1 MGIPIAG
8 GSRRLW
14 APETQVMTGTNCATP
29 KWQILASF
37 TAPAGRDWPWL
48 RQVVVDVISS
58 CDAIGEAL
66 GANGAEA
73 FSENPLSRPHF
84 ASRERPVLLI
94 FDGLDELA

>member
-1 MGIPIAG
+1 MGPRDPG
-8 GSRRLW
+8 HDGDELRY
-14 APETQVMTGTNCATP
+14 P
-29 KWQILASF
+29 KVADPRVICC
-37 TAPAGRDWPWL
+37 PAGRDWPWL

-66 GANGAEA
+66 GANGSEA

>member
-1 MGIPIAG
+1 
-8 GSRRLW
+8 
-14 APETQVMTGTNCATP
+14 
-29 KWQILASF
+29 
-37 TAPAGRDWPWL
+37 
-48 RQVVVDVISS
+48 VVVDVISS